1 MSIRGPAYHAG
12 VRDRALLLRRLALA
26 SIVVNITIVVTGGAV
41 RLTGS
46 GLGCP
51 TWPRCEGNSFVPTGE
66 LGLHSQIEF
75 TNRMITYL
83 VGAVALA
90 TLLVAR
96 KVQPERPAVRR
107 LAWALFLGIPA
118 QAVLGGI
125 TVLTDLNPW
134 IVMGHLMLT
143 MALVAGSTVLY
154 RRLTE
159 GDEPA
164 VPIVVRR
171 ARYLALAIAG
181 VTAVVLYLG
190 TIVTGS
196 GPHAGDAKSPR
207 TGLNTHTVSE
217 WHAAAVLLLIA
228 LTLAAVMALA
238 VSDAPSTARRAALI
252 LVGVQLGQGLIGWI
266 QYATDLPAALVAA
279 HMLGAGLLVVATT
292 RLVLATRERCA
303 ASDTTPNPSRSQAS
317 RVPAMSRPISA
328 RATRMR

>member
-1 MSIRGPAYHAG
+1 MT
-12 VRDRALLLRRLALA
+12 DRAGTLLRRLALA

-51 TWPRCEGNSFVPTGE
+51 TWPRCAGNSFTPTGQ

-75 TNRMITYL
+75 TNRLITYV

-90 TLLVAR
+90 TLVVAR
-96 KVQPERPAVRR
+96 RAQPARRDVRR
-107 LAWALFLGIPA
+107 LAWALFLGVPA

-134 IVMGHLMLT
+134 IVMLHLMLS
-143 MALVAGSTVLY
+143 MALVAGATVLY
-154 RRLTE
+154 GRLAE
-159 GDEPA
+159 GDGPA
-164 VPIVVRR
+164 VPRVVPR
-171 ARYLALAIAG
+171 ARGLAFAVAG

-190 TIVTGS
+190 TVVTGS

-217 WHAAAVLLLIA
+217 WHAAAVFLLIA
-228 LTLAAVMALA
+228 LTLATVMALA
-238 VSDAPSTARRAALI
+238 VCDAAPAARRAAAL
-252 LVGVQLGQGLIGWI
+252 LLAVQAGQAVIGWI
-266 QYATDLPAALVAA
+266 QYATNVPEALVAA

-292 RLVLATRERCA
+292 RLALATRERPTVA
-303 ASDTTPNPSRSQAS
+303 PNPTPDTQLGVAQQRIAL
-317 RVPAMSRPISA
+317 PG
-328 RATRMR
+328 

>member
-1 MSIRGPAYHAG
+1 
-12 VRDRALLLRRLALA
+12 VKDRARLLRRLALA

-90 TLLVAR
+90 TLIVAR
-96 KVQPERPAVRR
+96 KAEPERPGIRR

-134 IVMGHLMLT
+134 IVMGHLMLS
-143 MALVAGSTVLY
+143 MALVAGSTVLHG
-154 RRLTE
+154 RLRE
-159 GDEPA
+159 GDGPA
-164 VPIVVRR
+164 VPLVVPR

-190 TIVTGS
+190 TVVTGS
-196 GPHAGDAKSPR
+196 GPHAGDAEAPR
-207 TGLNTHTVSE
+207 TGLNTQTVSE
-217 WHAAAVLLLIA
+217 WHAGAVLLLIA
-228 LTLAAVMALA
+228 LTLAVTMALT
-238 VSDAPSTARRAALI
+238 VSDAPAAPRRAVLI
-252 LVGVQLGQGLIGWI
+252 LLAVQLGQGLIGWI
-266 QYATDLPAALVAA
+266 QYATDLPEALVAA

-292 RLVLATRERCA
+292 RLVLATRER
-303 ASDTTPNPSRSQAS
+303 QAS
-317 RVPAMSRPISA
+317 SAPPMSSPINAMASN
-328 RATRMR
+328 TR